1 MGLNPIR
8 VTRYIC
14 CEVGTLMCR
23 YPELF
28 RYICDRIIKTKQT
41 SIMNF
46 LKYLG
51 TLVML
56 IGAGVLVFIGITGGA
71 QANIGLFVGLGLILL
86 GYVLHI
92 VLDKKASEQERLHN

>member
-23 YPELF
+23 YPEIF

-71 QANIGLFVGLGLILL
+71 QANVGLFVGLGLILL

>member
-1 MGLNPIR
+1 
-8 VTRYIC
+8 
-14 CEVGTLMCR
+14 
-23 YPELF
+23 
-28 RYICDRIIKTKQT
+28 
-41 SIMNF
+41 MNF

-56 IGAGVLVFIGITGGA
+56 IGAGVLVFIGATGGA
-71 QANIGLFVGLGLILL
+71 QANVGLFVGLGLILL

>member
-8 VTRYIC
+8 VTRNIC
-14 CEVGTLMCR
+14 CEVGTFMCR

-71 QANIGLFVGLGLILL
+71 QANVGLFVGLGLILL

>member
-51 TLVML
+51 TIVML
-56 IGAGVLVFIGITGGA
+56 IGAGVLVFIGVTGGA
-71 QANIGLFVGLGLILL
+71 QANVGLFVGLGLILL

>member
-1 MGLNPIR
+1 
-8 VTRYIC
+8 
-14 CEVGTLMCR
+14 
-23 YPELF
+23 
-28 RYICDRIIKTKQT
+28 
-41 SIMNF
+41 MNF

-56 IGAGVLVFIGITGGA
+56 IGAGVLVYIGITGGA
-71 QANIGLFVGLGLILL
+71 QANVGLFVGLGLILL

>member
-23 YPELF
+23 YPEIF

-56 IGAGVLVFIGITGGA
+56 IGAGVLVYIGITGGA
-71 QANIGLFVGLGLILL
+71 QANVGLFVGLGLILL

>member
-71 QANIGLFVGLGLILL
+71 QANVGLFVGLGLILL

>member
-1 MGLNPIR
+1 
-8 VTRYIC
+8 
-14 CEVGTLMCR
+14 
-23 YPELF
+23 
-28 RYICDRIIKTKQT
+28 
-41 SIMNF
+41 MNF

-56 IGAGVLVFIGITGGA
+56 IGAGVLVFIGVTGGA
-71 QANIGLFVGLGLILL
+71 QANVELFVGLGLILL

>member
-14 CEVGTLMCR
+14 CEVGTCTCR

-28 RYICDRIIKTKQT
+28 RYICDRIIKNQT
-41 SIMNF
+41 DIYHEFPEIPRDPRHAYRGRS
-46 LKYLG
+46 
-51 TLVML
+51 
-56 IGAGVLVFIGITGGA
+56 AGLHRYYRWCTG
-71 QANIGLFVGLGLILL
+71 NIGLFVGLGLILL

>member
-23 YPELF
+23 YPEIF